1 MWTQTRRNTI
11 ILILV
16 SDSNVL
22 DVLRNISYLS
32 RLSSLALLKMTM
44 PMVLQWTPQTTST
57 LRETLMEDSTGIP
70 TQD

>member
-22 DVLRNISYLS
+22 DVLRNISNLYELNFMM
-32 RLSSLALLKMTM
+32 LLGYHKIWKLT
-44 PMVLQWTPQTTST
+44 VT
-57 LRETLMEDSTGIP
+57 
-70 TQD
+70 